1 LLRRFCCDV
10 LLNREKATFLMND
23 AKNDVPVSGELK
35 TAPDSARAA
44 RKVRSSR
51 YEWENKSNENEHQ
64 PDAQSAGQR
73 SLFVAIGKWIKRHF
87 LGDRDLFDNDDD
99 ASPSAA

>member
-1 LLRRFCCDV
+1 
-10 LLNREKATFLMND
+10 MND
-23 AKNDVPVSGELK
+23 AKKDVPVSGELK